1 MTLNTAAYFLTSAGS
16 SDLRSTNPPVFNLNG
31 SGYKIIII
39 IIIILVIMIIIIIII
54 NIS

>member
-1 MTLNTAAYFLTSAGS
+1 MAYFLTSAGS

-39 IIIILVIMIIIIIII
+39 IIIVIMIIII